1 MELEHL
7 GQQGLEMVASPQDLV
22 VEVEQL
28 IRAMDL
34 VVLAMVQVVLLS
46 SLTQLDK
53 YLKT

>member
-1 MELEHL
+1 MELDHL
-7 GQQGLEMVASPQDLV
+7 GKQLLEMVSLPQDLV

-34 VVLAMVQVVLLS
+34 VVVAMVQVVLLS
-46 SLTQLDK
+46 SLTQPDK